1 MVAQENVMNS
11 ATALARACLVERE
24 QERNFSAE

>member
-1 MVAQENVMNS
+1 MVAQENVMNK
-11 ATALARACLVERE
+11 ATTLARVCHVERE